1 MNIYNKGDRG
11 AGESSEIEYEN
22 SIPEESS
29 IKPNISHQ
37 HQRRATGEGTLIH
50 APHAKQGSIGPLG

>member
-1 MNIYNKGDRG
+1 MMPSYLKVMRAEQELLKVNVYNKGERG

-37 HQRRATGEGTLIH
+37 H
-50 APHAKQGSIGPLG
+50 